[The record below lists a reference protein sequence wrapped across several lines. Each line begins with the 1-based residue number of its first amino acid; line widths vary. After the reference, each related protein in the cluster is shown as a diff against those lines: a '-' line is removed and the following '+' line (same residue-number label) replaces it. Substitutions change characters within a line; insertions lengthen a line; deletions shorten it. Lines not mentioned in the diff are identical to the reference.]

1 MTTGDME
8 MQPEQNEN
16 SKVGFSDA
24 LDGLVL
30 RIGRVLAWANGV
42 LIVVIVLQV
51 VLRYGFGHGLVVL
64 EELQWHLYALAFMFG
79 LAYALVTD
87 SHVRVDLIYSRLPV
101 RVRYWIEILGTV
113 FLLLPFIVVIFY
125 YGLEFFQAS
134 WIHNERSLAPLGLPW
149 RWAIKAV
156 IPSSFLLLALAAVSR
171 LWRTV
176 VLLRRRNDGD
186 R

>member
-1 MTTGDME
+1 ME
-8 MQPEQNEN
+8 IEQKP
-16 SKVGFSDA
+16 SQKTKVDLSDA
-24 LDGLVL
+24 LDRLVL
-30 RIGRVLAWANGV
+30 RIGRSLAWANGV
-42 LIVVIVLQV
+42 LIAVIVLQV

-101 RVRYWIEILGTV
+101 RVRHWIEILGTLL
-113 FLLLPFIVVIFY
+113 LLLPFIAVILY
-125 YGLEFFQAS
+125 YGLEFFHAS

-156 IPSSFLLLALAAVSR
+156 IPLSFLLLALAAVSR
-171 LWRTV
+171 LWRTM

-186 R
+186 S